1 MTIHYHDAGLPAAA
15 VENVPVPSGSSG
27 SSTLGRAKQPYRC
40 GLKRLLDTVLICLFL
55 PFVLPVLSVIV
66 LFVACDGGSPLYRQV
81 RIGRHG
87 RPYYIWKVRSMVADA
102 ETALAVHLA
111 THPAARAEW
120 ACTQKLKHDP
130 RVTRV
135 GRFLRRSSLDEL
147 PQLWNVLKGDMSLVG
162 PRPMLPSQQDMY
174 PGKAYYTLR
183 PGITG
188 YWQISERNKS
198 SFSARASF
206 DTAYERD
213 LSLGTD
219 MSVLLRTVLVVLRGT
234 GC

>member
-1 MTIHYHDAGLPAAA
+1 MTIHYQDAALPAAP
-15 VENVPVPSGSSG
+15 VEEVAVPSANSSAL
-27 SSTLGRAKQPYRC
+27 SRAKHPYRH

-55 PFVLPVLSVIV
+55 PFVLPVLGVII
-66 LFVACDGGSPLYRQV
+66 LFVACDGGSPLYRQLRV
-81 RIGRHG
+81 GRHG
-87 RPYYIWKVRSMVADA
+87 RPYYIWKIRSMVAGADA
-102 ETALAVHLA
+102 ALTVHLA
-111 THPAARAEW
+111 TDPAARAEW
-120 ACTQKLKHDP
+120 ARTQKLKNDP
-130 RVTRV
+130 RITRV

-198 SFSARASF
+198 SFPARASF

-213 LSLGTD
+213 VSFGTD
-219 MSVLLRTVLVVLRGT
+219 VSVLLRTVLVVLRGT